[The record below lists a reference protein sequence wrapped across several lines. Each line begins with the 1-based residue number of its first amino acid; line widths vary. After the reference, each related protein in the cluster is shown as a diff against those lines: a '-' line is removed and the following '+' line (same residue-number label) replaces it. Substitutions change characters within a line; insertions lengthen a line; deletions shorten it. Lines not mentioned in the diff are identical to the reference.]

1 MLGIVVLGSSCVCV
15 DCYRPSQTMQL
26 RLDTPSPADYTL
38 TSSQAKVRT
47 DPENHRFLIDLPN
60 IRYGYMLALLVVP
73 IGNNA
78 PETNEEVLV
87 LRDNETVRKISIAK
101 IRRLPTD
108 PDGTHVLKIK

>member
-47 DPENHRFLIDLPN
+47 DLENHRFLIDLPN
-60 IRYGYMLALLVVP
+60 IRYGYMLALMVVP

-78 PETNEEVLV
+78 PENNEEVLV
-87 LRDNETVRKISIAK
+87 LRDNETVRIISIAK
-101 IRRLPTD
+101 IRRLPKD